1 MPDPTRHDSFTLTRR
16 FEASPDAVWQLWADQ
31 QLWRRWSRMPG
42 SSASYEHD
50 FRVGGGDLSRSVFTQ
65 PDGHTEQLENRA
77 VYFHLEPPRR
87 LVFAYESIVAELPRW
102 ASLVTVTL
110 APATVTD
117 ADSADTDSP
126 DADAAPATDLTWTEQ
141 VAFIT
146 PSGDDSHDLPHLRG
160 AVQLRLTGM
169 GLALTD

>member
-1 MPDPTRHDSFTLTRR
+1 MPDPTHHDSFTLTRR
-16 FEASPDAVWQLWADQ
+16 FEASPDAVWQLWADE

-65 PDGHTEQLENRA
+65 PDGRTEHLENRA
-77 VYFHLEPPRR
+77 TYFHLEPPRR

-110 APATVTD
+110 APARVTDSDAPD
-117 ADSADTDSP
+117 ADS
-126 DADAAPATDLTWTEQ
+126 APATDLTWTEQ

-146 PSGDDSHDLPHLRG
+146 PSGDGSHDLPHLRG
-160 AVQLRLTGM
+160 AAQLRLTGM
-169 GLALTD
+169 GLALGG

>member
-1 MPDPTRHDSFTLTRR
+1 MRDDNRRMPTPTTHELFTLTRR
-16 FEASPDAVWQLWADQ
+16 FEASPEAVWHLWADE

-42 SSASYEHD
+42 SGASYEHD

-65 PDGHTEQLENRA
+65 PDGRTEHLENRA
-77 VYFHLEPPRR
+77 TYFHLEPPHR

-110 APATVTD
+110 APTEAT
-117 ADSADTDSP
+117 

-146 PSGDDSHDLPHLRG
+146 PTGDGSHDLPHLRG
-160 AVQLRLTGM
+160 AVQLRFNAM
-169 GLALTD
+169 GLALAR